1 MNAWIKLLSIVILI
15 SGAGLCI
22 QKWRDSK
29 PAVEKEISSFARPQ
43 WSEKDL
49 KARKALAQESQVPES
64 LITLEDIS
72 FKRDFP
78 HFYLVKKKPYS
89 ILTEQKSFGFQN
101 ALQTLLDFENDF
113 RRFFGGLI
121 FLRMVKP
128 LQVVFFDSQK
138 TFDQFKNKIGAPSW
152 SGGFYNFENHR
163 LYLFNAMD
171 ITRTASPLAYARIP
185 LKYQELLI
193 PTLSGQMDQTLSVM
207 RHEASHQLF
216 VEYGIIPEAAA
227 AWLHEGLAVYC
238 EKSQIGLPHRQY
250 LTLLPFAPKIKIRE
264 LMQPYRFG
272 GLDGDQ
278 AMAAYVMS
286 WAAVSFLMQQQR
298 QPNFYKYLFQIRK
311 NPALSQRPEAL
322 AKTLGKTPEQME
334 SEFQAFLNSQSG
346 KTL

>member
-1 MNAWIKLLSIVILI
+1 MNAWIKLLSIVVLIL
-15 SGAGLCI
+15 GAGLCV
-22 QKWRDSK
+22 QKWRDVR
-29 PAVEKEISSFARPQ
+29 PAAEKEASLPTRTQ

-49 KARKALAQESQVPES
+49 KARKALSQESQIPES

-78 HFYLVKKKPYS
+78 NFYLVKKKPYS

-101 ALQTLLDFENDF
+101 ALQTLFNFENDF

-121 FLRMVKP
+121 FRKSGKP

-138 TFDQFKNKIGAPSW
+138 TFNQFKNKIGAPSW

-171 ITRTASPLAYARIP
+171 ISKTASPLSYAKIP

-216 VEYGIIPEAAA
+216 VEYGIIPEDAA
-227 AWLHEGLAVYC
+227 AWLHEGLAVYS
-238 EKSQIGLPHRQY
+238 EKPQIGLPHRQY

-264 LMQPYRFG
+264 LMQPFRFG
-272 GLDGDQ
+272 GLDGEQ

-286 WAAVSFLMQQQR
+286 WAAVSYLMRQER
-298 QPNFYKYLFQIRK
+298 QPGFYKYLFQIRK
-311 NPALSQRPEAL
+311 NPALSQRPESL
-322 AKTLGKTPEQME
+322 AKALGKTPDQME
-334 SEFQAFLNSQSG
+334 SEFEAFLKAQSG
-346 KTL
+346 RNL